1 MNNVPIEITENN
13 HYKNKILKKTYSNLS
28 NKKQGIIVCKGR

>member
-1 MNNVPIEITENN
+1 MSYVPIEITENN
-13 HYKNKILKKTYSNLS
+13 HYKNKFLKNTYSILS